1 MNGRD
6 VALLAATQV
15 GISESPP
22 NSNNVRYNTWYYG
35 REVSGGSY
43 PWCMVFVQWV
53 FAQLGVALPQRT
65 ASCGALMR
73 AAQMSGQ
80 WVTADY
86 RTGDVVIYDF
96 PGGAATDHCGIIES
110 VTDSG
115 VVAIEGNTGSGS
127 DADGGQVQRRSR
139 AFSVIVGAVRAKDL
153 TEEVTEE
160 MEERF
165 NTVAGCPSWAE
176 STVDKLVALGY
187 LTGYSGKVDD
197 QGPAGGSGS
206 QPGYA
211 TDPGYLRPGRG
222 IRIRHGA
229 KAGGNASGLCRVSIF
244 VSFCICFL
252 HLGCSFFM
260 LKIKSHKK
268 KKARNP
274 LELQAFFW

>member
-1 MNGRD
+1 MTGRD

-22 NSNNVRYNTWYYG
+22 GSNNVRYNTWYYG

-73 AAQMSGQ
+73 AAQMSGE

-86 RTGDVVIYDF
+86 RPGDVVIYDF
-96 PGGAATDHCGIIES
+96 PGGAATDHCGIVES

-139 AFSVIVGAVRAKDL
+139 AWSVIVGAVRAKDL
-153 TEEVTEE
+153 MEEVTSEVE
-160 MEERF
+160 DRF
-165 NTVAGCPSWAE
+165 NTVAGCPSWAQA
-176 STVDKLVALGY
+176 TVDKLVALGY
-187 LTGYSGKVDD
+187 LTGNSGKVDD
-197 QGPAGGSGS
+197 QGRPADLDLSR
-206 QPGYA
+206 
-211 TDPGYLRPGRG
+211 DMLRILVICDR
-222 IRIRHGA
+222 
-229 KAGGNASGLCRVSIF
+229 AGVFG
-244 VSFCICFL
+244 
-252 HLGCSFFM
+252 
-260 LKIKSHKK
+260 
-268 KKARNP
+268 
-274 LELQAFFW
+274 

>member
-1 MNGRD
+1 MTGRD

-22 NSNNVRYNTWYYG
+22 NSNNVCYNTWYYG

-53 FAQLGVALPQRT
+53 FAQAGVALPQRT

-80 WVTADY
+80 WVTEDY
-86 RTGDVVIYDF
+86 RPGDVVIYDF

-139 AFSVIVGAVRAKDL
+139 AWSVIVGAVRARDL
-153 TEEVTEE
+153 MEEVTSE
-160 MEERF
+160 MVDRYD
-165 NTVAGCPSWAE
+165 TVAGCPSWAQA
-176 STVDKLVALGY
+176 TVDKLVAMGY
-187 LTGYSGKVDD
+187 LTGNSGKVDD
-197 QGPAGGSGS
+197 QGRPADLDLSR
-206 QPGYA
+206 
-211 TDPGYLRPGRG
+211 DMLRILVICDR
-222 IRIRHGA
+222 
-229 KAGGNASGLCRVSIF
+229 AGVFG
-244 VSFCICFL
+244 
-252 HLGCSFFM
+252 
-260 LKIKSHKK
+260 
-268 KKARNP
+268 
-274 LELQAFFW
+274 

>member
-1 MNGRD
+1 MTGRD

-86 RTGDVVIYDF
+86 RPGDVVIYDF
-96 PGGAATDHCGIIES
+96 PGGAATDHCGIVES

-139 AFSVIVGAVRAKDL
+139 AWSVIVGAVRAKNL

-187 LTGYSGKVDD
+187 LTGSSGQVDD
-197 QGPAGGSGS
+197 QGRPADLDLSR
-206 QPGYA
+206 
-211 TDPGYLRPGRG
+211 DMLRILVICDR
-222 IRIRHGA
+222 
-229 KAGGNASGLCRVSIF
+229 AGVFG
-244 VSFCICFL
+244 
-252 HLGCSFFM
+252 
-260 LKIKSHKK
+260 
-268 KKARNP
+268 
-274 LELQAFFW
+274 